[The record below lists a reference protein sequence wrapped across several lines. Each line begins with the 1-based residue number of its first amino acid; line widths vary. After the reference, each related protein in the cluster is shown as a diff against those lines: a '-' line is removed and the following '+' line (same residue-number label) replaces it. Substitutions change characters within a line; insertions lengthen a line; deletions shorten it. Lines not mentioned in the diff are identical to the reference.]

1 MTRTFDIEFVT
12 RHLAGLAAL
21 EAAIALAARTMVN
34 SFPAVSKVERPGES
48 PEVATARDLVDQCD
62 YLLAALDAHWHA
74 IAAHLPDECSD
85 TPNDDHDIPF

>member
-1 MTRTFDIEFVT
+1 MTRTFDVEFVT

-21 EAAIALAARTMVN
+21 EAAIALSARTLVN

-62 YLLAALDAHWHA
+62 YFRLSTWFSGWIQDGYERDQGEFLSSRA
-74 IAAHLPDECSD
+74 
-85 TPNDDHDIPF
+85 